1 VGYPNL
7 SLLGNIASTL
17 DFAGIR
23 FRRNIEV
30 EIPGNH
36 LRNQLN
42 FYNQDVDSVKD
53 KLHRQT
59 NFAEWT
65 KDAFRWA
72 YPYGRM
78 DGYPDSMPLD
88 VEAAIMRGR
97 DTNPITTGELEAWC
111 ALINAAD
118 DIPHIYA

>member
-1 VGYPNL
+1 MGYPNL
-7 SLLGNIASTL
+7 SVLGNIASTL

-30 EIPGNH
+30 EIPGNN

>member
-1 VGYPNL
+1 
-7 SLLGNIASTL
+7 
-17 DFAGIR
+17 
-23 FRRNIEV
+23 
-30 EIPGNH
+30 
-36 LRNQLN
+36 
-42 FYNQDVDSVKD
+42 
-53 KLHRQT
+53 
-59 NFAEWT
+59 
-65 KDAFRWA
+65 
-72 YPYGRM
+72 M

>member
-1 VGYPNL
+1 MGYPNL

-30 EIPGNH
+30 EIPGNN